1 MFKKKITGFAFFR
14 IVRSFFCLFFF
25 FFFFLNVGSGLILG
39 LVGLR
44 QYNNFFFGL
53 SSLPMVAEL
62 ELTDP
67 LLELVFGSVL
77 DLGVSRSK
85 SYIFESSLPCPY
97 WGWGWFLMRRA
108 INYNY

>member
-1 MFKKKITGFAFFR
+1 
-14 IVRSFFCLFFF
+14 
-25 FFFFLNVGSGLILG
+25 
-39 LVGLR
+39 
-44 QYNNFFFGL
+44 
-53 SSLPMVAEL
+53 MVAEL

-97 WGWGWFLMRRA
+97 WGWGWFLSLWEEQSIIIINRA
-108 INYNY
+108 IM